1 MFILTPAWISLL
13 GNAFW
18 IKATSQE
25 TVLERLLQMGKG
37 VRHPAWATRVR
48 VRFRNLRVGR
58 KESVSQRCIYLIA

>member
-37 VRHPAWATRVR
+37 VRHPAWQPEFDLETYMLEEKNQ
-48 VRFRNLRVGR
+48 FHKG
-58 KESVSQRCIYLIA
+58 VSI